1 MRTTTARHWEIMPPP
16 PAPLL
21 AFWYEFASTYSYLAA
36 MTIERLAQGTGVAVE
51 WRPFLLGP
59 IFAKQGWGD
68 SPFNLYPAKGRYMW
82 RDLERLCAREWLE
95 WKRPSQFPRSS
106 LLAARTTLVGLSEG
120 WGVAFSKA
128 LFRANFAEDRDI
140 ASPAVLRPILRSLDV
155 DAERALARAVSPEIK
170 ETLRSQTE
178 EAQGHGIFGAPSF
191 EVGEEIFWGQD
202 RLLDALEWAKRARL
216 GDSSRDSPLG
226 APSR

>member
-1 MRTTTARHWEIMPPP
+1 MIARHWEIMPPSS
-16 PAPLL
+16 APRL

-36 MTIERLAQGTGVAVE
+36 MTIERLAQGAGVALE

-59 IFAKQGWGD
+59 IFAEQGWRD

-82 RDLERLCAREWLE
+82 RDLERLCAREGLG

-120 WGVAFSKA
+120 WGVPFSKA
-128 LFRANFAEDRDI
+128 VFRANFAEDRDI
-140 ASPAVLRPILRSLDV
+140 ASPAVLQSILRSLDV
-155 DAERALARAVSPEIK
+155 DAERALARAGSPEIK
-170 ETLRSQTE
+170 EALRSQTE
-178 EAQGHGIFGAPSF
+178 EAQGRGVFGAPSF

-202 RLLDALEWAKRARL
+202 RLLEALEWAKRPRL
-216 GDSSRDSPLG
+216 GDSGRDSSLG
-226 APSR
+226 VPSP